1 MATIGASAAGVG
13 FSLPS
18 VNVAWYAN
26 GGFPEMGQMFIAR
39 ERGPEMVGTIGR
51 KTAVANNEQI
61 TDAIATAVKAAVI
74 EALMMAGQSE
84 QTPVTEF
91 TFRIDSEDMYKTV
104 LKGKKR
110 AERRYTATA
119 SL

>member
-1 MATIGASAAGVG
+1 
-13 FSLPS
+13 
-18 VNVAWYAN
+18 
-26 GGFPEMGQMFIAR
+26 
-39 ERGPEMVGTIGR
+39 MVGTIGR